1 MGNLANSSS
10 TYTFLFTDIE
20 GSTRYWEQTPG
31 SMRSALER
39 HNFIMRG
46 AIESQGG
53 WVFRT
58 AGDAY
63 FASFK
68 TAVAALKAAVQG
80 QCDLFAEPWEL
91 DVPLRVRMAIHTG
104 EAEEQEGDYVGG
116 SLNRIGRLITVC
128 HGGQILLTQAT
139 QELVRDS
146 LPEGVTLI
154 DLGRHRFKDLV
165 HPERVY
171 QVVSDGLPADF
182 PPLKSLESVPN
193 NLPTQLTSFI
203 GRQAELEKATELLSR
218 HRLLTLT
225 GAGGTGKTR
234 LALQLAANQLETFPD
249 GVWFIELASLS
260 DGNQINR
267 SVASVLNLREQP
279 GLPFQDSIVD
289 ALRSRSLLLILDN
302 CEHLI
307 EPCSMLADKL
317 LRSSIS
323 TKILVSSREVLGI
336 EGETTLRVPPLSL
349 PNTTNDVSIEDLY
362 SSESV
367 QLFVE
372 RAKVVKN
379 SFELTEKNAPVIAQI
394 CQRLDGIPLAIEL
407 AAARIRLL
415 KPEQIAVRLDDLF
428 KLLTGGS
435 RSALPRQQTL
445 EAMIDWSHN
454 LLSDEE
460 RVLFRRLSVFVGGWK
475 LEAAES
481 VCSSPEDFD
490 SENNTILLGED
501 VLDLLAQ
508 LVNKSLVLVEEDEY
522 EARYRFLET
531 IRQYA
536 LNKLIDSGETAVL
549 RKKHM
554 SYFKDFSTQAKDG
567 MFGEQQ
573 SDWMNQLNKE
583 HDNLRSALGWA
594 VDHDPLICMEIG
606 ANLVYFWS
614 GKGYSSEGR
623 QWLQSGLDRLNE
635 NQEITNDKYRKH
647 IEGRALSA
655 YGQMAIIQGDNAV
668 ASKVLKRCVDL
679 QRDNGEQKDMVFSI
693 ALLSLAT
700 LFMGDIAGSQSL
712 AEEGVTLGR
721 KFDEPIGL
729 ALSLSILAQINVR
742 AQDSYD
748 LARQQIDESARLLRI
763 HGNRWFSGLSLM
775 GLGITA
781 FLARDMDKAFIHFR
795 ESQKIFLE
803 SGDEHFSNVANGYI
817 ADVFRIQGDFDEAV
831 RIYRETLHNWLN
843 LGHKGGYARSLECL
857 AFIAFEQAG
866 DEKMGNRSNL
876 LERTGLLLGAAEN
889 LRQNSGQGMTIDEQL
904 EYWEKISAMRT
915 FVDQETKSRADFDL
929 AWSRGQ
935 QLSSEAVLSLA
946 MQD

>member
-1 MGNLANSSS
+1 MGNLDNTSS

-20 GSTRYWEQTPG
+20 GSTRYWEHNPDA
-31 SMRSALER
+31 MRAALER
-39 HNFIMRG
+39 HNLILRE
-46 AIESQGG
+46 AIESHGG

-63 FASFK
+63 FASFT
-68 TAVAALKAAVQG
+68 TAAAALKAAVQG
-80 QCDLFAEPWEL
+80 QCNLYAEPWEL
-91 DVPLRVRMAIHTG
+91 DIPLRVRMAIHTG
-104 EAEEQEGDYVGG
+104 EAEEQAGDYVGG
-116 SLNRIGRLITVC
+116 SLNRIGRLITVP

-146 LPEGVTLI
+146 LPEGVMLI

-171 QVVSDGLPADF
+171 QVVTDGLPSDF
-182 PPLKSLESVPN
+182 PPLKSLESIPN

-203 GRQAELEKATELLSR
+203 GRKVELEKATNLLSK

-234 LALQLAANQLETFPD
+234 LALQVAANQLESFPD

-260 DGNQINR
+260 DANQINR
-267 SVASVLNLREQP
+267 SIASVLNLREQP
-279 GLPFQDSIVD
+279 GLSLLESIVD
-289 ALRSRSLLLILDN
+289 ALRSRNLLLVLDN

-307 EPCSMLADKL
+307 ESCSKLADKV
-317 LRSSIS
+317 LRSSAG
-323 TKILVSSREVLGI
+323 TKVLVSSREVLGI
-336 EGETTLRVPPLSL
+336 EGEVTFRIPPLSL
-349 PNTTNDVSIEDLY
+349 PNTTIGVSIDDLY

-372 RAKVVKN
+372 RAKLVKQ

-415 KPEQIAVRLDDLF
+415 KPDQIAARLDDLF

-460 RVLFRRLSVFVGGWK
+460 RVLFRRLSVFVSGWN
-475 LEAAES
+475 LEAAEE
-481 VCSSPEDFD
+481 VCSSPVEFQ
-490 SENNTILLGED
+490 SGNNTMLKSEF

-508 LVNKSLVLVEEDEY
+508 LVNKSLVLVEEHEN
-522 EARYRFLET
+522 EARYRLLET

-536 LNKLIDSGETAVL
+536 LKKLIESGEAALV
-549 RKKHM
+549 RKHHM
-554 SYFKDFSTQAKDG
+554 SYYKEYSIQAKDG

-573 SDWMNQLNKE
+573 AQWMNRLENE

-594 VDHDPLICMEIG
+594 IEHDPLNSLDIG

-623 QWLQSGLDRLNE
+623 QWLQSGLDRLNDHE
-635 NQEITNDKYRKH
+635 ELISDPRRKH
-647 IEGRALSA
+647 IEARALSA
-655 YGQMAIIQGDNAV
+655 YGQMAIIQGDNAA
-668 ASKVLKRCVDL
+668 ASKVLQRCVDL
-679 QRDNGEQKDMVFSI
+679 QRENGEQKDMVFSI

-700 LFMGDIAGSQSL
+700 LFMGDIAGSRSL

-721 KFDEPIGL
+721 QFDEPIGL

-781 FLARDMDKAFIHFR
+781 FLAKDMDTALVHFR
-795 ESQKIFLE
+795 ESHKIFLE
-803 SGDEHFSNVANGYI
+803 TGDQHFSNVVKGYI
-817 ADVFRIQGDFDEAV
+817 ADVFRIEGKFDEAA
-831 RIYRETLHNWLN
+831 RIYRETLHDWLSM
-843 LGHKGGYARSLECL
+843 GHKGGFARSLECL
-857 AFIAFEQAG
+857 AFIAFEQARDG
-866 DEKMGNRSNL
+866 KVSNHSNL

-889 LRQNSGQGMTIDEQL
+889 LRQTSGQGMTIDEQL
-904 EYWEKISAMRT
+904 EYWEKITSIRAL
-915 FVDQETKSRADFDL
+915 VDDEAKTRADFDL
-929 AWSRGQ
+929 AWLRGQ
-935 QLSSEAVLSLA
+935 QLRIEPLLSLA